1 MDMPSIYEVTTLDMS
16 IWQCFMYLV
25 VLPSSFLQFEI
36 VALLLV
42 KMKNKKSYT
51 VTHDL
56 LTTQLKISWS

>member
-25 VLPSSFLQFEI
+25 VLPSSFLRFEI
-36 VALLLV
+36 IALLLV

-51 VTHDL
+51 LTHDL